1 MASTTTAVGSM
12 YTNAAAY
19 NKSSTEANSSLDKN
33 GFLKLLTAQVSN
45 QDPNSGQDPNQYFQ
59 TISMMTQV
67 EQMTNLATSQA
78 KSNATQLI
86 GKQVSFVENNVAYS
100 GIVESVQQSGS
111 NVALTVGGM
120 GGVDPDTITN
130 IATASTTPATPTGT
144 TTPTDTSTP
153 APGTDTTPTTTP

>member
-12 YTNAAAY
+12 YTNADAY
-19 NKSSTEANSSLDKN
+19 NTSKTEANSSLDKN
-33 GFLKLLTAQVSN
+33 GFLKLLTAQLSN

-86 GKQVSFVENNVAYS
+86 GKQVSFVENNVSYS
-100 GIVESVQQSGS
+100 GIVESMQQSGS
-111 NVALTVGGM
+111 NVSLTVSGM
-120 GGVDPDTITN
+120 GGVNPDSITN
-130 IATASTTPATPTGT
+130 VATATA
-144 TTPTDTSTP
+144 
-153 APGTDTTPTTTP
+153 APTTPTTTPTPADTTTPATTP